1 MNTKEIIE
9 YFGSVKSLAN
19 AIGVT
24 QSAINQWSLTVPMS
38 RRTSVRLAM
47 RERANELE
55 AEAKRLRRAAKEAD
69 Q

>member
-9 YFGSVKSLAN
+9 YFGTVKNLAN

-38 RRTSVRLAM
+38 RRQSVRMALK
-47 RERANELE
+47 ERAEQLE
-55 AEAKRLRRAAKEAD
+55 ADAKALRRAAKESG

>member
-9 YFGSVKSLAN
+9 YFGTVKNLAN

-24 QSAINQWSLTVPMS
+24 QSAVNQWSLTVPMS

-47 RERANELE
+47 KERAEQLE
-55 AEAKRLRRAAKEAD
+55 AEAKRLRRAAKECE